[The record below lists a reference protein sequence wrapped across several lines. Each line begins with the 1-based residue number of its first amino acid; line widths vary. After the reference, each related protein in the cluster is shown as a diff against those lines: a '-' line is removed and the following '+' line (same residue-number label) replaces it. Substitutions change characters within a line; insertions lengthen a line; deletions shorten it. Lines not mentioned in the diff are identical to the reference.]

1 MFPGMNP
8 RKMQQMMKQL
18 GIKQVEI
25 PAKEVIIRTDDKEII
40 IANPS
45 VSKVDMMGQETFQ
58 ISGEVHEQDISAKPE
73 ISEEDVKTVAEQA
86 DVSEE
91 EAEKA
96 LEEAGGDLARAI
108 LMLKKS

>member
-1 MFPGMNP
+1 MNP

-18 GIKQVEI
+18 GVKQVEI
-25 PAKEVIIRTDDKEII
+25 PAKEVIIKTDDTEII
-40 IANPS
+40 ITNPS

-58 ISGEVHEQDISAKPE
+58 ISGDVHEQELSAKPE
-73 ISEEDVKTVAEQA
+73 ISEEDIKTVAEQA

-96 LEEAGGDLARAI
+96 IEKTDGDLAQAI
-108 LMLKKS
+108 MLLKKS